1 MPIGLSF
8 KQNSYYNYGTVSPN
22 NIIMHVNTYTTGSY
36 TGAGTVWRDLSGYG
50 NNMSLIST
58 LFTGAIGLN
67 GGISFNG
74 SGSYGIS
81 SNDLISYMNT
91 SNFNQTQEVWIRNVY
106 YNITGTQGVIIDEL
120 GLAPPAASWHAA
132 QFEII
137 GNTGTISV
145 WNGTLTN
152 RVNLGL
158 FNDQAW
164 HHVAWRYES
173 SGILSGYLDGVKKGS
188 VNVSRLNTTPGYYP
202 ALGYADTTNMGSGI
216 FYKGLMGVYRNY
228 NRAIKDSEILQN
240 YNYEKQ
246 FFFLPSFSAFFTPTQ
261 YLSVPAS
268 TDWAVGTG
276 DITIEW
282 WQNLGSSGQLY
293 PRIFSIGTYGSASIA
308 VSIEG
313 TSFYVWIQGIP
324 VRLAI
329 TISGFTN
336 TWVHFAVV
344 RRSNILTAYQNGTS
358 IGSVAN
364 SNSISNSTTQLNIG
378 YGGETNTAYNGYI
391 SQFRWTNS
399 AVYTGNFPKPTSILQ
414 ALPQTK
420 LLLLF
425 SSAGN
430 LLTDSSGTGKV
441 VTNNSGVTWNSSK
454 PF

>member
-1 MPIGLSF
+1 MPLGLMY
-8 KQNSYYNYGTVSPN
+8 QRDSYYNYGTISPN

-74 SGSYGIS
+74 TGSYCIS

-120 GLAPPAASWHAA
+120 GAAPPTASWHAA

-145 WNGTLTN
+145 WNGSLTN

-158 FNDQAW
+158 FTDQSW

-188 VNVSRLNTTPGYYP
+188 VNVLRTNTTPGYYP
-202 ALGYADTTNMGSGI
+202 ALGYADATNMGNGNY
-216 FYKGLMGVYRNY
+216 YKGLIGAYRNY
-228 NRAIKDSEILQN
+228 NRAITDSEILQN
-240 YNYEKQ
+240 YNYEKN
-246 FFFLPSFSAFFTPTQ
+246 FFFLPSFSAFFTVTQ

-268 TDWAVGTG
+268 TDWVVGTG
-276 DITIEW
+276 DITVEW
-282 WQNLGSSGQLY
+282 WQNLGGAGQLY
-293 PRIFSIGTYGSASIA
+293 PRIFSIGTYGNASLA

-313 TSFYVWIQGIP
+313 SSFNVFVQGVP
-324 VRLAI
+324 NRLGI
-329 TISGFTN
+329 TISNFSN

-344 RRSNILTAYQNGTS
+344 RSAGVLTSYQNGTS

-378 YGGETNTAYNGYI
+378 YGGEANTAYNGYI

-425 SSAGN
+425 SSAAD
-430 LLTDSSGTGKV
+430 LLKDSSGLGKV

>member
-1 MPIGLSF
+1 MPLGLSF
-8 KQNSYYNYGTVSPN
+8 RQNSYYNYGTVSPN
-22 NIIMHVNTYTTGSY
+22 NIILHVNTYTTGSY

-50 NNMSLIST
+50 NNISIIST
-58 LFTGAIGLN
+58 QFTGAVGLN

-74 SGSYGIS
+74 VNSYGIS

-91 SNFNQTQEVWIRNVY
+91 SNFSQTQEVWIKNVY
-106 YNITGTQGVIIDEL
+106 YNVTGTQGVIIDEL
-120 GLAPPAASWHAA
+120 GVVPPSLGWHAS
-132 QFEII
+132 QVEIV

-145 WNGTLTN
+145 WDGGITK
-152 RVNLGL
+152 RVNLGR
-158 FNDQAW
+158 FNDQSW
-164 HHVAWRYES
+164 HHIAWRYES

-188 VNVSRLNTTPGYYP
+188 VIVSRINTTPGYYP
-202 ALGYADTTNMGSGI
+202 ALGYADTTNMGNGEY
-216 FYKGLMGVYRNY
+216 FKGLIGAYRNY

-246 FFFLPSFSAFFTPTQ
+246 FFFLPSFSAYFTPNQ

-268 TDWAVGTG
+268 TDWVIGTG
-276 DITIEW
+276 NFTIEW
-282 WQNLGSSGQLY
+282 WQNLGSSGNLY
-293 PRIFSIGTYGSASIA
+293 PRIFSIGAYPSATIG

-313 TSFYVWIQGIP
+313 TSFNFWISGL
-324 VRLAI
+324 VLGI
-329 TISGFTN
+329 TISGFSN

-344 RRSNILTAYQNGTS
+344 RNGTTLTAYQNGTS
-358 IGSVAN
+358 IGTTTN
-364 SNSISNSTTQLNIG
+364 STNISNSSTQLNIG
-378 YGGETNTAYNGYI
+378 SEGTSNTYYNGYI

-425 SSAGN
+425 SSAGG
-430 LLTDSSGTGKV
+430 LLTDSSGIGKV
-441 VTNNSGVTWNSSK
+441 ITNNSGVTWNSNK